1 MDPIA
6 FLVVM
11 AGASWFTNIYDYVV
25 FSSKH
30 RQTQDQIKQLKG
42 EISTLNTR
50 LGYMSQE
57 ISENN
62 KIIKDLT
69 SKLKK

>member
-1 MDPIA
+1 MEPIA
-6 FLVVM
+6 FLTVM
-11 AGASWFTNIYDYVV
+11 ACASWFTNIYDYVV
-25 FSSKH
+25 FSYKH
-30 RQTQDQIKQLKG
+30 RQTQDQVRHLKG
-42 EISTLNTR
+42 EMSTLNTR